1 MSIVTIAD
9 RWGVRG
15 GTAANLASVNET
27 PLVREMIVETDT
39 RYFKIGNGT
48 TPYNSLPYAGIYP
61 AALIPY
67 DNSTSG
73 LAATTV
79 KAALDELAADVGGSA
94 GTDLSTTAR
103 LYDECAGNAVTQAG
117 WVSDISGGA
126 ISVQQDVAGMNGVYK
141 LNSGASSGQRAAIS
155 HGGFFCEV
163 GGGEIRLTAKVRPEH
178 TPGGAQQSDYWIGF
192 NSGAFGAGDNIRV
205 RANDTSGGWILAW
218 ACAGGTPTSGTS
230 VIPGTITG
238 STTQLISLV
247 IAADGLSVTFYLD
260 GAAVDT
266 LTLPTGF
273 LSLKPVLVSRKNGV
287 SGASSSLWVD
297 KVLVEQD
304 R

>member
-1 MSIVTIAD
+1 MDVTIPYRFKVLAN
-9 RWGVRG
+9 
-15 GTAANLASVNET
+15 TAAALAADPGIPRERE
-27 PLVREMIVETDT
+27 LVFETDT
-39 RYFKIGNGT
+39 GFFKIGNGST
-48 TPYNSLPYAGIYP
+48 AYNSLPYAGIYP
-61 AALIPY
+61 SSSIPY
-67 DNSTSG
+67 DNTTSG
-73 LAATTV
+73 LSATNV
-79 KAALDELAADVGGSA
+79 KAAIDELAADVGGSA

-103 LYDECAGNAVTQAG
+103 LYDECSGNAVTQAG
-117 WVSDISGGA
+117 WVSDISGGN
-126 ISVQQDVAGMNGVYK
+126 IFVQQDVAGMNGVYK
-141 LNSGASSGQRAAIS
+141 LSSGASSGQRAAIS

-163 GGGEIRLTAKVRPEH
+163 GGGEIRLAAKARPEH
-178 TPGGAQQSDYWIGF
+178 TPGGSQQSDYWIGF
-192 NSGAFGAGDNIRV
+192 NSGAFGAGDTIRV

-273 LSLKPVLVSRKNGV
+273 LSLKPVLASRKNGV
-287 SGASSSLWVD
+287 NGASSSLWVD